1 MLQKHPIYHK
11 FLPGFLIFYL
21 LVAFLNIGTAPV
33 QANSDSPV
41 IVRLAFDGPLTPV
54 MVNYIERG
62 MDIAEN
68 NQAEMILLTLNTPGG
83 SIDLMNKIIQEI
95 RGSSIPIVVYIAPR
109 GAMAGSAGTLITLA
123 GHVAAMAPETA
134 IGAAS
139 PVGSQ
144 GEDIGETLETKQKEI
159 LKATARSLAEKRG
172 TEAISLA
179 ESTIENAKAVSSTEA
194 LRAGLIDII
203 ASDQSDLL
211 EQLNGRTIIMNAET
225 IQLDTSNADFL
236 DVNQSFI
243 EQVLQ
248 MLTDTNI
255 VFLLLTVGIQAVL
268 IELSSPGGWVAG
280 FVGVV
285 CVILSTYGL
294 GILPVNWFGILF
306 IIIAFVLFI
315 LELKTHTFGAL
326 TAAGIGSFIAGS
338 LILFNSVQAPGFQKV
353 SVPLVIGTGVFIAL
367 SFSVIVSFILKAIKK
382 PVLMGKETLLGKMG
396 FTVTALNPT
405 GTVQVAGEQWSAIL
419 SDQQKRLPEGVRIE
433 VVSVDGLTLEVKEP
447 DK

>member
-1 MLQKHPIYHK
+1 MLQKHPIYDK

-211 EQLNGRTIIMNAET
+211 EQLNGRTIVMNAET

-433 VVSVDGLTLEVKEP
+433 VVRVDGLTLEVKEP

>member
-33 QANSDSPV
+33 QANSDLPV
-41 IVRLAFDGPLTPV
+41 IVRLAFDGSLTPV

-179 ESTIENAKAVSSTEA
+179 ENMIENAKAVSSTEA

-382 PVLMGKETLLGKMG
+382 PVLMGKETLLGKIG

-433 VVSVDGLTLEVKEP
+433 VVRVDGLTLEVKEP
-447 DK
+447 GK